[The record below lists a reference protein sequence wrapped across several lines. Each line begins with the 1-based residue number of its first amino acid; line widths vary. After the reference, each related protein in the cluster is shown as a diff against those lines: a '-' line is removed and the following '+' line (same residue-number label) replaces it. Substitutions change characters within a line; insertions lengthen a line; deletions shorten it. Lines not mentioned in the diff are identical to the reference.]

1 MKTFSQRMGF
11 AKFRTAI
18 QTDDLDEPTRN
29 ALWNIVGPFFR
40 RYANKCSVYT
50 DIWTELYHNTS
61 DTWPRAAGK
70 YDFGN
75 DHYYSFYRT
84 VITENPWNECMD
96 LIEFINQTAYRD
108 KWDSQIFTHSLD
120 HVVPLPDEYNSVF
133 VKYMVG
139 YRIVED
145 QVLPITNEEEK
156 SAVETAARKSP
167 DAVAE
172 QISKAIR
179 FLGDRQ
185 HPDYAKSVDCSISAV
200 EAQCRILLND
210 PDPTLGKALKMLD
223 DKGIPLHGSLKAG
236 FDKLYGFTSDAN
248 GIRHAGIAPSDV
260 DADLAKFMLV
270 ACSAF
275 VNYLRSKQ

>member
-1 MKTFSQRMGF
+1 MRTFSQRMGL
-11 AKFRTAI
+11 AKIRTTI
-18 QTDDLDEPTRN
+18 QTDDLDQPTRN

-40 RYANKCSVYT
+40 KYANECSIYK

-61 DTWPRAAGK
+61 DTRPIAARK
-70 YDFGN
+70 YDPEEQ
-75 DHYYSFYRT
+75 HYYEFYRK

-96 LIEFINQTAYRD
+96 LIEFIIQTANRK
-108 KWDSQIFTHSLD
+108 KWDFQIYPHTFD

-133 VKYMVG
+133 AKYMVG
-139 YRIVED
+139 YRIVES
-145 QVLPITNEEEK
+145 QILPITNEEEK
-156 SAVETAARKSP
+156 SAVETAVRKSP

-200 EAQCRILLND
+200 ESQCRILLND
-210 PDPTLGKALKMLD
+210 PNPTLGKALKMLE